1 MVAGT
6 RVAAEALAGARPQ
19 VAVFGCTSAGALLGS
34 AGEKELLARLSSI
47 VGCAV
52 LSVNA
57 CIVAS
62 AAGREADQI
71 ALLTPYTDEVARA
84 VATRLE
90 EEGMRVVRTR
100 SLGLTDNNAVSDLRP
115 RQIADEITTMR
126 RGRCPRRRGLLYE
139 PAAVEGAELAAQTGP
154 PIVTSNSAVIERLHE
169 ALREP
174 AWVERR
180 RRHPAWRGRG
190 GHVHRSRHSGGR
202 PGRDG
207 EGAHHAFR
215 PGIWRPARRRSRAS
229 RDGAGERVRP
239 RHDSAHQRAARTPR
253 RSHGTCQHRGL
264 PRRARDRTPEPP
276 ASSKPPRRS
285 SSGSPGACITPS
297 SVR

>member
-1 MVAGT
+1 MPIWGSDPPDRVGLLVPHTNTVMEPDLTRALDGRASLHVARMLLADITLDAEREMVAGA

-62 AAGREADQI
+62 AAVREADQI
-71 ALLTPYTDEVARA
+71 ALLTPYTDEVTRA

-100 SLGLTDNNAVSDLRP
+100 SLGLTDNNAVADLRP

-126 RGRCPRRRGLLYE
+126 RGRCDAVVVSCTNLR
-139 PAAVEGAELAAQTGP
+139 AVEGAELAGQTGP

-174 AWVERR
+174 SL
-180 RRHPAWRGRG
+180 G
-190 GHVHRSRHSGGR
+190 
-202 PGRDG
+202 
-207 EGAHHAFR
+207 
-215 PGIWRPARRRSRAS
+215 
-229 RDGAGERVRP
+229 
-239 RHDSAHQRAARTPR
+239 
-253 RSHGTCQHRGL
+253 
-264 PRRARDRTPEPP
+264 
-276 ASSKPPRRS
+276 
-285 SSGSPGACITPS
+285 
-297 SVR
+297 